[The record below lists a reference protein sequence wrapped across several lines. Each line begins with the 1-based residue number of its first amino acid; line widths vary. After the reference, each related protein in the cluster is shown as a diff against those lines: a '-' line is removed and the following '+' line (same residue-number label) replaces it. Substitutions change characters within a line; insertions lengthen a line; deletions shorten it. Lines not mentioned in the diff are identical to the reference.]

1 MEYTKYV
8 AFYERE
14 ACVIRYVDLA
24 AHDYAVFTV
33 RVPSLPR
40 LPTKA

>member
-8 AFYERE
+8 TFHERE

-24 AHDYAVFTV
+24 AHDYAVLL
-33 RVPSLPR
+33 S
-40 LPTKA
+40 AYHCY